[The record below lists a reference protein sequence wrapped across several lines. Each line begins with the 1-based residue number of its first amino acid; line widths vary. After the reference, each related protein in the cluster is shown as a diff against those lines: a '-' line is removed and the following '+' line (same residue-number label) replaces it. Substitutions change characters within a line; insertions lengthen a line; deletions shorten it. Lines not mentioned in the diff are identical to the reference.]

1 MLRCTTPF
9 EQKPDSRIT
18 AVTPPPL
25 NWQDIPGAPEPGTRL
40 ARLDEIPDGGA
51 FLLTLDTSVPP
62 FKAILL
68 RSGTQVFAYVNR
80 CAHFGVPLAAK
91 VEHLYPKAH
100 RSFQCSVHQ
109 ARYRWQDGVCEF
121 GDCAGE
127 SLLAIPV
134 VITNGWVLT
143 AGHTD

>member
-1 MLRCTTPF
+1 MLRCTTHF
-9 EQKPDSRIT
+9 EKKPDSMT
-18 AVTPPPL
+18 TTEPPPPL
-25 NWQDIPGAPEPGTRL
+25 NWQEIPGAPEPGTRL

-51 FLLTLDTSVPP
+51 FLLTLEVSVPP

-68 RSGTQVFAYVNR
+68 RSGEQVFAYVNR

-91 VEHLYPKAH
+91 VQHLYPEPH
-100 RSFQCSVHQ
+100 RNFRCSVHQ
-109 ARYRWQDGVCEF
+109 ARYRWQDGFCES

-134 VITNGWVLT
+134 RVTEGWIVITG
-143 AGHTD
+143 ATD